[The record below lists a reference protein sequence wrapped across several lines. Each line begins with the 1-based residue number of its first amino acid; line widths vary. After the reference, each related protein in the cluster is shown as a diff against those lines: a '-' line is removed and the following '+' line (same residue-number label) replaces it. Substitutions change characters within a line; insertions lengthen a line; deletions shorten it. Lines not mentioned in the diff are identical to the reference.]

1 MVGRVTSFPAAAR
14 RARDSGLSLPER
26 LYALRECVLRFC
38 PYGFRA
44 TWHHLVSSA
53 GIPQRLEDDPAAID
67 RAVAELEEAREP
79 LLAHRAAYAERRR
92 REKARG
98 RRVPHEPS
106 LTRFA
111 GEVVAYCPDPERHP
125 GERLVVVVRRVLEA
139 PRRDQLCPACGQERA
154 VTEICP
160 ACGVADRRAPTSE
173 ARTSHRWRQLWQRTA
188 YLDRTNAQPVDS
200 L

>member
-1 MVGRVTSFPAAAR
+1 MVGGVTSFPAAAR

-26 LYALRECVLRFC
+26 LHALRECVLRFC

-53 GIPQRLEDDPAAID
+53 GIPQRLEDDPGSID

-79 LLAHRAAYAERRR
+79 LLAHRKAYAERRR

-98 RRVPHEPS
+98 RRVPDEPTLT
-106 LTRFA
+106 LTRFP

-125 GERLVVVVRRVLEA
+125 GERPVVVVRRVLEA
-139 PRRDQLCPACGQERA
+139 PPEDHLCPACGKERA
-154 VTEICP
+154 ITEVCP
-160 ACGVADRRAPTSE
+160 ACGVHE
-173 ARTSHRWRQLWQRTA
+173 TA
-188 YLDRTNAQPVDS
+188 QAQAVHS